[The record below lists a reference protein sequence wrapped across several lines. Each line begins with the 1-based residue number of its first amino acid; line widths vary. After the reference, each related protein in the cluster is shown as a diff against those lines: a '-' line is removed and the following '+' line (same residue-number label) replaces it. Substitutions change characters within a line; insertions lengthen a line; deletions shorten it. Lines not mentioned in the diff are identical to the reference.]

1 MKTQLWYYQKGAA
14 EVGPVT
20 ADELI
25 FLARSGQI
33 GRQTTVRAASSNS
46 ALSFA
51 EAFPTVLKPPG
62 TPSRS
67 AKSVKPSQTAAAPT
81 SAPVSEP
88 AAASAPAVVSGPK
101 PPNLPPPLRSPATD
115 SRPRIIAGVAVIL
128 CLLLAFCVWWFW
140 PVTPAGMADSGSSS
154 GAAPAGEQQA
164 ATAST
169 TDSTATE
176 NVSADAVSEST
187 AAVET
192 SAAASAPAADAA
204 ASDTAAA
211 SDAAASET
219 AASNAAASD
228 AAAMAADSASTAK
241 SEPPGDFGPVVG
253 EPADRDQAA
262 ESSDGLQVGSGGDER
277 FAISAPGETTFFGL
291 RGQGRRFSWVVDC
304 SGSMQGPP
312 LERARQELLNS
323 LKKLPEGLEFQV
335 IFFDD
340 FSYSYPAMG
349 FAKMDTES
357 LSEAGDFIQGI
368 QGGGGTNVMQG
379 MQQIF
384 LQRSRPDTAFLLTD
398 GEFDPTTP
406 EFIQNRNRGG
416 KVRIN
421 TVAFVNRDGESLLR
435 QIATENRGDFRF
447 VP

>member
-1 MKTQLWYYQKGAA
+1 MKTQLWYYQKGAT

-20 ADELI
+20 SDELI

-33 GRQTTVRAASSNS
+33 GRQTTVRAAISNS
-46 ALSFA
+46 SLSFA
-51 EAFPTVLKPPG
+51 EVFPTVLKPPG
-62 TPSRS
+62 TVSRS
-67 AKSVKPSQTAAAPT
+67 AKSVKPSLTAVAASGHSGKQALASDTART
-81 SAPVSEP
+81 STPVSEP

-101 PPNLPPPLRSPATD
+101 PPNLPPPLRSPAAN
-115 SRPRIIAGVAVIL
+115 SRPRLIAGVAVIL

-140 PVTPAGMADSGSSS
+140 PVTPAGMAKSGSNS
-154 GAAPAGEQQA
+154 GAASAGEQQA

-169 TDSTATE
+169 TETTATE
-176 NVSADAVSEST
+176 NVSADAVSESKPDVET
-187 AAVET
+187 AAA
-192 SAAASAPAADAA
+192 SSAPAAD
-204 ASDTAAA
+204 D
-211 SDAAASET
+211 AASE
-219 AASNAAASD
+219 AAVSD

-241 SEPPGDFGPVVG
+241 AQPPGDFGPVVG
-253 EPADRDQAA
+253 EPADRNQAA
-262 ESSDGLQVGSGGDER
+262 ESSDGLLVGSGGDER

-323 LKKLPEGLEFQV
+323 LKKLPEGMDFQV

-340 FSYSYPAMG
+340 FSYSYPARG

-357 LSEAGDFIQGI
+357 LSEAEDFIRAI

-416 KVRIN
+416 TVRIN

>member
-1 MKTQLWYYQKGAA
+1 
-14 EVGPVT
+14 
-20 ADELI
+20 
-25 FLARSGQI
+25 
-33 GRQTTVRAASSNS
+33 
-46 ALSFA
+46 
-51 EAFPTVLKPPG
+51 
-62 TPSRS
+62 
-67 AKSVKPSQTAAAPT
+67 
-81 SAPVSEP
+81 
-88 AAASAPAVVSGPK
+88 
-101 PPNLPPPLRSPATD
+101 
-115 SRPRIIAGVAVIL
+115 
-128 CLLLAFCVWWFW
+128 
-140 PVTPAGMADSGSSS
+140 
-154 GAAPAGEQQA
+154 
-164 ATAST
+164 
-169 TDSTATE
+169 
-176 NVSADAVSEST
+176 
-187 AAVET
+187 
-192 SAAASAPAADAA
+192 
-204 ASDTAAA
+204 
-211 SDAAASET
+211 
-219 AASNAAASD
+219 
-228 AAAMAADSASTAK
+228 MAADSASTAK

-277 FAISAPGETTFFGL
+277 FAISRLGNDVLWSAWAGATIFVGGGLFREHAGTAPGA
-291 RGQGRRFSWVVDC
+291 
-304 SGSMQGPP
+304 
-312 LERARQELLNS
+312 ARQELLNS
-323 LKKLPEGLEFQV
+323 LKKLPEGMEFQV

>member
-1 MKTQLWYYQKGAA
+1 MKTQLWYYQNAAA

-20 ADELI
+20 EDELI

-33 GRQTTVRAASSNS
+33 GRQTTVRAADSKS

-51 EAFPTVLKPPG
+51 EAFPTVLNPPG
-62 TPSRS
+62 AASRS
-67 AKSVKPSQTAAAPT
+67 AKSLSPSR
-81 SAPVSEP
+81 P
-88 AAASAPAVVSGPK
+88 AAVSAPAVVSGPT
-101 PPNLPPPLRSPATD
+101 PPSLPPPLRSSAAD
-115 SRPRIIAGVAVIL
+115 SRTRIIAGTALIL
-128 CLLLAFCVWWFW
+128 CLLLAFFIWWFW
-140 PVTPAGMADSGSSS
+140 PTSPSGMAEAGSSA
-154 GAAPAGEQQA
+154 GAASAGEQQA
-164 ATAST
+164 AAT
-169 TDSTATE
+169 STAGSTDTGD
-176 NVSADAVSEST
+176 VSAAAAEESP

-192 SAAASAPAADAA
+192 TAAADAASANGPAADA
-204 ASDTAAA
+204 SAAA
-211 SDAAASET
+211 AAAT
-219 AASNAAASD
+219 DNAAADSP
-228 AAAMAADSASTAK
+228 AMAADSASTAK
-241 SEPPGDFGPVVG
+241 AQPPGDFGPVVG
-253 EPADRDQAA
+253 EPAEGDQAA
-262 ESSDGLQVGSGGDER
+262 EAADGLLVGSRGDDR

-323 LKKLPEGLEFQV
+323 LRKLPEGMEFQV

-340 FSYSYPAMG
+340 LPYSFPARG
-349 FAKMDTES
+349 FAQMDAAA
-357 LSEAGDFIQGI
+357 LAEAEGFVNGI

-384 LQRSRPDTAFLLTD
+384 SQRSRPDTAFLLTD

-406 EFIQNRNRGG
+406 EFIQDRNRGG

-435 QIATENRGDFRF
+435 QIADENRGDFRF